1 MTEAKHQGLGTR
13 CIHAGDQRD
22 AEGALFTPLYNHTTF
37 GFRSTQDVLDVLDGR
52 KPGNLYTRYGMNPTI
67 RAVERKLADL
77 EGAEAALAFGAGM
90 AAESCVFLALCRP
103 GDEVVVVGDIYG
115 GSFELLASDLA
126 AFGIHTHFLLGD
138 EVAQLQ
144 NVVSR
149 KTRLVYFET
158 PTNPNLE
165 VFDIAAIA
173 RVAKAAGALTVVD
186 NTFASPINQQ
196 PLALGADLVVESATK
211 FMGGHSDLTGGVVA
225 GAAALIG
232 QVAHWRKN
240 LGQIM
245 APDIAYLLTRSLRT
259 LKVRVEQQN
268 RNAQAVAEFLAAH
281 PKVKQ
286 VNYPGLAGSRGHDIA
301 KRQMRGFGGMIS
313 FVYDG
318 NLKQT
323 AAFADRLQLFALAPS
338 LGGVESLVTQPVTT
352 THHGMDPAERKKR
365 GIDDGLLRL
374 AIGIEDADDLIADL
388 RAHL

>member
-1 MTEAKHQGLGTR
+1 MTDKQQKGLGTR
-13 CIHAGDQRD
+13 CIHAGDRMD
-22 AEGALFTPLYNHTTF
+22 AEGAIFTPLYNHTTF
-37 GFRSTQDVLDVLDGR
+37 GFRSTQDVLDVLDG
-52 KPGNLYTRYGMNPTI
+52 KKSGNLYTRYGMNPTI

-77 EGAEAALAFGAGM
+77 EGAAAALVFGAGM

-115 GSFELLASDLA
+115 GSYELLATDLA
-126 AFGIHTHFLLGD
+126 AFDIRTRFLLGS

-144 NVVSR
+144 DAISG

-158 PTNPNLE
+158 PTNPTME

-173 RVAKAAGALTVVD
+173 ALARKANALTVVD

-225 GAAALIG
+225 GASNLLDKI
-232 QVAHWRKN
+232 AHWRKN

-245 APDIAYLLTRSLRT
+245 APDVAYLLTRSLRT

-268 RNAQAVAEFLAAH
+268 RNAQAIAEFLSAH

-286 VNYPGLAGSRGHDIA
+286 VNYPGLAGSKGHAIA
-301 KRQMRGFGGMIS
+301 QQQMRGFGGMIS

-318 NLKQT
+318 NLQQT
-323 AAFADRLQLFALAPS
+323 AAVADRLELFTLAPS
-338 LGGVESLVTQPVTT
+338 LGGVESLITQPVTT
-352 THHGMDPAERKKR
+352 THHGMEPAERKKR